1 MKVSSL
7 VRCLHLIL
15 YFVLF
20 NQLTA
25 KAQTE
30 AYYSKPDKNE
40 SGYWLL
46 KTDVEFYGTRIQFYS
61 ADSQLVYQEALP
73 NRFIVLNSKNIR
85 RLDQT
90 LARLLDN
97 QLVVSSVFTSKLPFE
112 PAIRRSNRKSTE
124 LLTKDSNHSAETSFN
139 ARFLTPL
146 NQSKIHLLL
155 DNPMSE
161 RLTISIVSSDNT
173 PVYQHITHLETSRHH
188 LNFDGMPSGTYQIW
202 VKSATQQMHRPV
214 VLNYGQDR
222 VTLHIK
228 EPFPAS
234 KYITLS
240 K

>member
-1 MKVSSL
+1 MKVCSL
-7 VRCLHLIL
+7 VPCSQLLL

-20 NQLTA
+20 SQLTA
-25 KAQTE
+25 KAQPE
-30 AYYSKPDKNE
+30 VYYSKPDKIEN
-40 SGYWLL
+40 GYWLL

-112 PAIRRSNRKSTE
+112 PTIRRNTGKSTQ
-124 LLTKDSNHSAETSFN
+124 LLTEDSTNSVETSFN

-146 NQSKIHLLL
+146 NQPKIHLLL
-155 DNPMSE
+155 ANPTAE
-161 RLTISIVSSDNT
+161 RLTINIISSENT
-173 PVYQHITHLETSRHH
+173 TVYQHITHLETSRHH
-188 LNFDGMPSGTYQIW
+188 LNFEGMPPGTYQIW
-202 VKSATQQMHRPV
+202 IKSATQQTHRSV
-214 VLNYGQDR
+214 VLSYGQDR
-222 VTLHIK
+222 VTVHLK